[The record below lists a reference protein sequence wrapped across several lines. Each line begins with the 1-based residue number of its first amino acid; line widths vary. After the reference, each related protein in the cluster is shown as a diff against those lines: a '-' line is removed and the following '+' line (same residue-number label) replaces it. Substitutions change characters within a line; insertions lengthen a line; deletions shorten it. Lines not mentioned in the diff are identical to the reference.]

1 LDCLIFYFPHSV
13 LKSVPTR
20 AVAKHFSDR
29 NSGGEPFAQRLV
41 RELGLPAGCVLV
53 RSYIDGRERV
63 VTADTRLE
71 PHMRITAVIAPEAN
85 NALEILRSGCAAKH

>member
-1 LDCLIFYFPHSV
+1 MFPPEPLQNISV
-13 LKSVPTR
+13 IETVS
-20 AVAKHFSDR
+20 
-29 NSGGEPFAQRLV
+29 GEPFAQRLV

-53 RSYIDGRERV
+53 RSDIDGRERV

-71 PHMRITAVIAPEAN
+71 PQMRITAVIAPEAN

>member
-1 LDCLIFYFPHSV
+1 MRS
-13 LKSVPTR
+13 
-20 AVAKHFSDR
+20 
-29 NSGGEPFAQRLV
+29 RLV

-71 PHMRITAVIAPEAN
+71 PQMRITAVIAPEAN